1 MHKYQ
6 SSILKRLLYNKGV
19 RFSDLNKLRITSD
32 RFTFHLKKLIEKGLV
47 VKKDNLYYL
56 SAQGKELTNRLEKQA
71 KLGIALNIIRD
82 GKNGR
87 SYLVQKR
94 SKEPFVGWY
103 GTPSGKIKFGE
114 NPNDTA
120 KRTLKEEIGLIGDIK
135 LSGVAH
141 HIRKFSNGTILEDEY
156 FWVFIVTNV
165 KGNLMKHP
173 KGGMNIWVDE
183 KEFKQL
189 TNVFATYSEMEQF
202 TNSKDFLYVDIKKTV
217 KEY

>member
-82 GKNGR
+82 G
-87 SYLVQKR
+87 
-94 SKEPFVGWY
+94 
-103 GTPSGKIKFGE
+103 
-114 NPNDTA
+114 
-120 KRTLKEEIGLIGDIK
+120 
-135 LSGVAH
+135 
-141 HIRKFSNGTILEDEY
+141 
-156 FWVFIVTNV
+156 
-165 KGNLMKHP
+165 
-173 KGGMNIWVDE
+173 
-183 KEFKQL
+183 
-189 TNVFATYSEMEQF
+189 
-202 TNSKDFLYVDIKKTV
+202 
-217 KEY
+217 